1 MNIIVV
7 QNLSMHAGST
17 SLAASLA
24 WSLGERNLKTLVIEA
39 TADDVG
45 VSRLLGVG
53 SIDEGWL
60 TADMDPKQ
68 ILSSVYRVSDNCFVI
83 PSGTSND
90 SSHLSLDDQS
100 LRLRISFLL
109 EAIRLVKSKFDY
121 VVIEVGQRSSPV
133 SQSLVAVANVCLT
146 MFEPDGCNLVKLN
159 TLTPKENE
167 FFCLSKCDSRSA
179 TMANVATLIRN
190 SNLADKILPSGI
202 LFDEFAA
209 EAFLHLLPV
218 TKYASFSSYASSV
231 ERIMTEIIFY
241 TTKNKVNDNLSKNSA
256 NTMNANTMNASMLT
270 SSKTEVN
277 MDSSVARYNDKELNH
292 GQ

>member
-17 SLAASLA
+17 SLAASLSWA
-24 WSLGERNLKTLVIEA
+24 LGERNLKTLVIEA

-60 TADMDPKQ
+60 TTDMNPVQ
-68 ILSSVYRVSDNCFVI
+68 ILSSVYKVSDNCFVI
-83 PSGTSND
+83 PSGVSKGSLLF
-90 SSHLSLDDQS
+90 SSDDKS
-100 LRLRISFLL
+100 LRLRISVLL

-121 VVIEVGQRSSPV
+121 VVIEVGQRSSFV
-133 SQSLVAVANVCLT
+133 SQSLVEIANVCLT

-159 TLTPKENE
+159 AITPKENE

-179 TMANVATLIRN
+179 TMANVASLIRN

-231 ERIMTEIIFY
+231 ERIMTEVILY
-241 TTKNKVNDNLSKNSA
+241 TTKNEVNDELSKS
-256 NTMNANTMNASMLT
+256 NASSLT
-270 SSKTEVN
+270 SSKTEMN
-277 MDSSVARYNDKELNH
+277 LDSSVAIYNELNQ
-292 GQ
+292 G